1 MSASA
6 ISLELFTQPNIN
18 TGIGMENRSVNHDE
32 TEAEEFEIISDEYA
46 SSVEEMEHGYIIL

>member
-1 MSASA
+1 
-6 ISLELFTQPNIN
+6 
-18 TGIGMENRSVNHDE
+18 MENRSVNHDE